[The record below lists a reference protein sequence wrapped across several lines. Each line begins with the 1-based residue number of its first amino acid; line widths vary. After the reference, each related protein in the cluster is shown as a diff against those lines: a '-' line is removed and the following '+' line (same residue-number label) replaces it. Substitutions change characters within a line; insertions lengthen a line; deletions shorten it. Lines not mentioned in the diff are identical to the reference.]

1 MVFTAPGYLL
11 KAKPSI
17 KQIRVLILLFICIDK
32 TRSVIS
38 LTSDKFFLIYISIK
52 RNYDSINL
60 ETMKVNYES
69 TNQKNLY

>member
-32 TRSVIS
+32 TRSVTS

-52 RNYDSINL
+52 
-60 ETMKVNYES
+60 
-69 TNQKNLY
+69 